1 MVTDGAFGVADAV
14 RVAERSGHGRSV
26 KARAESSTPKIDCA
40 NRFCGYVGSMNWQQA
55 VSLAIVASVAGLF
68 LWGRFRRRKF
78 SFERDTHCGCSAR
91 GQSETKS
98 SIVFHARKGE
108 RPEVVVK
115 MK

>member
-1 MVTDGAFGVADAV
+1 
-14 RVAERSGHGRSV
+14 
-26 KARAESSTPKIDCA
+26 
-40 NRFCGYVGSMNWQQA
+40 MNWQQA

-68 LWGRFRRRKF
+68 LWGQFRRRKF
-78 SFERDTHCGCSAR
+78 SFARDTHCGCSMH

>member
-1 MVTDGAFGVADAV
+1 
-14 RVAERSGHGRSV
+14 
-26 KARAESSTPKIDCA
+26 
-40 NRFCGYVGSMNWQQA
+40 MNWQQA
-55 VSLAIVASVAGLF
+55 VSLAIVIAVAGLF
-68 LWGRFRRRKF
+68 LWGHFRRRKF

-91 GQSETKS
+91 GQAETKS